1 MEQSELGN
9 SPRALARVAGVLY
22 LINILLGAYQEL
34 GIRQRLTVSGNAAA
48 TAAKMHAMEWL
59 WRVGI
64 ASELVLLLTA
74 VPLLMILYAL
84 LRPANKPLALLAMLF
99 CTIGIAIEAA
109 VCMYLL
115 EAIFPLGTNEYL
127 KAFTPDQLNA
137 LMSLALKAHTYG
149 FAVSLL
155 FFACYQITL
164 GVVIFQSGYM
174 PKLVGVLMQIGGA
187 GYLINNLA
195 VILYPSITSWLFPV
209 TAVPALLGELSL
221 CLFLLFRGVNL
232 EKYRARFAPQ
242 TA

>member
-9 SPRALARVAGVLY
+9 SPRALARIAGVLY

-34 GIRQRLTVSGNAAA
+34 GIRQRLTVSGDAAA

-74 VPLLMILYAL
+74 VPLLMILYAF

-149 FAVSLL
+149 FAV
-155 FFACYQITL
+155 
-164 GVVIFQSGYM
+164 
-174 PKLVGVLMQIGGA
+174 
-187 GYLINNLA
+187 
-195 VILYPSITSWLFPV
+195 
-209 TAVPALLGELSL
+209 
-221 CLFLLFRGVNL
+221 
-232 EKYRARFAPQ
+232 
-242 TA
+242 